1 MKIRYLLLLITG
13 LSLFLGGCYDEDKAV
28 PSGDYSP
35 VRFEFPQG
43 NESWDKLFEQMY
55 DDFGICVIYK
65 DFTPGDL
72 NKNWTISAGGDWTG
86 HPVPDDHMPKYE
98 DLLKNY
104 LIPFLGKKEIVEAC
118 SPLYLYLAEDLGGG
132 MASYGMDLGVNLKGL
147 DFWAIG
153 LVDTIKIIFPYEG
166 VEDFRKGLVSFV
178 YNQIVEN
185 AVVKGLVPE
194 PNDFQ
199 SGIDY
204 KTEVEKSDV
213 EDPNYYATRGFVGLI
228 TYSEPGVAF
237 CCIFSWSDY
246 WYGNIEQMVTAKGGD
261 FMMFTRAAMRW
272 TKEEF
277 EEKFPPE
284 KYPLVNARYKM
295 VVEQFKNY
303 GFDLPGF
310 AKKVKELPTPF

>member
-1 MKIRYLLLLITG
+1 MRYLLLLIIG
-13 LSLFLGGCYDEDKAV
+13 LSLFLGGCYDEDKAM

-43 NESWDKLFEQMY
+43 DASWDKLFEQMY
-55 DDFGICVIYK
+55 DDFGVCVIYK

-72 NKNWTISAGGDWTG
+72 NKNWTISSGGDWGG
-86 HPVPDDHMPKYE
+86 HSVPDDHMPKYE

-104 LIPFLGKKEIVEAC
+104 LVPFLGKKEVVEAC

-132 MASYGMDLGVNLKGL
+132 MASYGMNLGVNLNGL

-153 LVDTIKIIFPYEG
+153 LTDTIKIIFPYEG
-166 VEDFRKGLVSFV
+166 IEDFRNGLVRFV
-178 YNQIVEN
+178 YNKIVEN
-185 AVVKGLVPE
+185 AVVKKLIPE
-194 PNDFQ
+194 PSDFQ
-199 SGIDY
+199 AGIDY

-213 EDPNYYATRGFVGLI
+213 DSPNYYANRGLVGYI
-228 TYSEPGVAF
+228 TCADPGYAF
-237 CCIFSWSDY
+237 CCMFTWSDY
-246 WYGNIEQMVTAKGGD
+246 WYGNIEQIVTAKGGD
-261 FMMFTRAAMRW
+261 FMMFTRVAMCW

-277 EEKFPPE
+277 EEKFPSE

-295 VVEQFKNY
+295 VVEQFKQY

-310 AKKVKELPTPF
+310 AKKVKELPTAW

>member
-1 MKIRYLLLLITG
+1 MRYLLLLITG

-43 NESWDKLFEQMY
+43 SESWDKLFEQMY

-65 DFTPGDL
+65 DCTPGDL

-104 LIPFLGKKEIVEAC
+104 LVPFLGKKEIVEAC
-118 SPLYLYLAEDLGGG
+118 SPLYLYLAEDLGGSY
-132 MASYGMDLGVNLKGL
+132 ASYGDNVGVNLNGL

-153 LVDTIKIIFPYEG
+153 LLDTIKFIFDIPG
-166 VEDFRKGLVSFV
+166 IEDFRHGLVHSV
-178 YNQIVEN
+178 YNKIVEN
-185 AVVKGLVPE
+185 SVVKNLITE
-194 PNDFQ
+194 PVGFQ
-199 SGIDY
+199 AGIDY
-204 KTEVEKSDV
+204 KTEIEKENP
-213 EDPNYYATRGFVGLI
+213 EDPNYYMNRGFVGYI
-228 TYSEPGVAF
+228 TCMTSM
-237 CCIFSWSDY
+237 CCMFNWSDY
-246 WYGNIEQMVTAKGGD
+246 WYGNIEQIVTAKGGD